1 MKIMTAA
8 IALLILVVP
17 ACQDKEPTQQQYQG
31 RSYFVSRGD
40 AVAGRKTFF
49 DLKCNTCHA
58 VAGERIDIRVTVL
71 AAPSLGTAQA
81 VQSPNQIAGS
91 IAAPSH
97 GMSWTPGPWQG
108 PNGPSMGDY
117 SLVLTVRQL
126 VDLVAYIRS
135 LPDGGEQ

>member
-17 ACQDKEPTQQQYQG
+17 ACQSKEPQQQYQARRNFLSG
-31 RSYFVSRGD
+31 GD
-40 AVAGRKTFF
+40 AVAGRKSFF

-58 VAGERIDIRVTVL
+58 VAGERTDIRVTVL
-71 AAPSLGTAQA
+71 AGPSLGTAQA

-97 GMSWTPGPWQG
+97 GMSRIPGPWQG
-108 PNGPSMGDY
+108 PDGPIMGDY
-117 SLVLTVRQL
+117 SHVLTVSQL

-135 LPDGGEQ
+135 LPNGGE